1 VENQASILD
10 TFQVAAKEIDDA
22 QEVIKDLNKTPDQG
36 DLTGSE
42 QAEILKQLEELLF
55 LIQVR
60 RHSVALRAPD

>member
-1 VENQASILD
+1 MENQASILD

>member
-1 VENQASILD
+1 MENQASILD

-60 RHSVALRAPD
+60 RHSVALRASD